1 MLTSRLPREDRVDRI
16 IAALRDARTAVLT
29 TAGFTCGTAAVWTE
43 WGVSAGLGGAAVSL
57 LLLEALTD
65 RKART

>member
-1 MLTSRLPREDRVDRI
+1 MDRI

-29 TAGFTCGTAAVWTE
+29 TAGFACGTAALWTE

-57 LLLEALTD
+57 LLLEALNS
-65 RKART
+65 REGGK